1 MNKENIEK
9 LETLLE
15 RLINKDNT
23 IYFLTYDTK
32 NNPRASVKYI
42 YDLAL
47 TLKNSGA
54 NAKII
59 VEDKSYSG
67 VNHWLGDTYNSLEV
81 KSIKDDK
88 VEINNDDILII
99 PEYYSNVLEQLKSIR
114 CMKIMLVQQME
125 YVFETLPIGSRW
137 SDYDIYTAITTTESA
152 KKYILSI
159 FPETIVYII
168 PPIIGDGFK
177 PSEKSRKPYIA
188 ISCRNREI
196 SRKIISEFYLLYP
209 HLRWFAFRD
218 MVQLS
223 YEEFSD
229 VLKEC
234 VVSVWVDDE
243 STFGTFAL
251 ESMKCDVPVIGK
263 IPSTDP
269 DWLKENGIWTY
280 KTKDIPTILGSYLLS
295 WVEGSE
301 LDDEV
306 KTNIKETLVPYE
318 TKLTE
323 NTIISIFNSIRDK
336 RVESIKTIINKAKE
350 TE

>member
-152 KKYILSI
+152 KKYILS
-159 FPETIVYII
+159 
-168 PPIIGDGFK
+168 
-177 PSEKSRKPYIA
+177 R
-188 ISCRNREI
+188 
-196 SRKIISEFYLLYP
+196 
-209 HLRWFAFRD
+209 
-218 MVQLS
+218 S
-223 YEEFSD
+223 YCGVF
-229 VLKEC
+229 VNQ
-234 VVSVWVDDE
+234 VS
-243 STFGTFAL
+243 
-251 ESMKCDVPVIGK
+251 
-263 IPSTDP
+263 
-269 DWLKENGIWTY
+269 
-280 KTKDIPTILGSYLLS
+280 S
-295 WVEGSE
+295 WS
-301 LDDEV
+301 
-306 KTNIKETLVPYE
+306 
-318 TKLTE
+318 
-323 NTIISIFNSIRDK
+323 
-336 RVESIKTIINKAKE
+336 
-350 TE
+350 